1 MLPSY
6 LLSRVYRGFF
16 CAWMRHKKE
25 VNPMFLYSAA
35 LAEETAEES
44 TSFLSEVLGRFSE
57 LGATGWITIFTLVI
71 LAAIMVGMSV
81 SRKTWTAKS
90 MAYAALSIAL
100 AFVLSYI
107 KIWRMPNSGSVTLAS
122 MLPLML
128 FAASYGVGPGLLAG
142 AAYGMLQYL
151 QGGYFVHPI
160 QFLLDYPLAF
170 ALIGLAGLYRFLPK
184 SWSKWSLYAAMVL
197 GALGR
202 CLSATLAGIFYWD
215 TAPWASLVYNGA
227 YLVPDT
233 LICIVLAVF
242 VGKRIMKMMKN

>member
-1 MLPSY
+1 
-6 LLSRVYRGFF
+6 
-16 CAWMRHKKE
+16 
-25 VNPMFLYSAA
+25 MFLYSTA
-35 LAEETAEES
+35 LAEEIAEES

-151 QGGYFVHPI
+151 QGGYFVHPL

-184 SWSKWSLYAAMVL
+184 AWSKWSLYAAMVL

-242 VGKRIMKMMKN
+242 VGKRIMKMMKK

>member
-1 MLPSY
+1 
-6 LLSRVYRGFF
+6 
-16 CAWMRHKKE
+16 
-25 VNPMFLYSAA
+25 MFLYSTA
-35 LAEETAEES
+35 LAEEAAGES
-44 TSFLSEVLGRFSE
+44 TSFLSEVLGRFGD
-57 LGATGWITIFTLVI
+57 LGATGWITIFTLLV
-71 LAAIMVGMSV
+71 LTAIIIGLSV

-90 MAYAALSIAL
+90 LAYAALSIAL
-100 AFVLSYI
+100 SFILSYI

-128 FAASYGVGPGLLAG
+128 FSASYGVGPGLLAG
-142 AAYGMLQYL
+142 AAYGLLQYL

-170 ALIGLAGLYRFLPK
+170 ALIGLAGLYRYMPK
-184 SWSKWSLYAAMVL
+184 AWSKWSLYAAMVM

-202 CLSATLAGIFYWD
+202 CLSATLAGILYWE

-233 LICIVLAVF
+233 IICIVLAVF
-242 VGKRIMKMMKN
+242 VGKHIMKMMKN

>member
-1 MLPSY
+1 
-6 LLSRVYRGFF
+6 
-16 CAWMRHKKE
+16 
-25 VNPMFLYSAA
+25 MFLFSTAF
-35 LAEETAEES
+35 AEES
-44 TSFLSEVLGRFSE
+44 AAESTSLISEVLGRFSD
-57 LGATGWITIFTLVI
+57 LGATGWITIFTLLVLTAIVI
-71 LAAIMVGMSV
+71 GMSV
-81 SRKTWTAKS
+81 SRKTWNAKS
-90 MAYAALSIAL
+90 LAFAALSIAL
-100 AFVLSYI
+100 SFILSYI
-107 KIWRMPNSGSVTLAS
+107 KIFSMPNSGSVTLAS

-142 AAYGMLQYL
+142 AAYGLLQYL
-151 QGGYFVHPI
+151 QGGSFVHPI

-170 ALIGLAGLYRFLPK
+170 ALIGLAGLYKYMPK
-184 SWSKWSLYAAMVL
+184 AWSQWSIYAAMVL

-202 CLSATLAGIFYWD
+202 CLSATLAGIFYWE

>member
-1 MLPSY
+1 
-6 LLSRVYRGFF
+6 
-16 CAWMRHKKE
+16 
-25 VNPMFLYSAA
+25 MFLYSTA

-57 LGATGWITIFTLVI
+57 LGTTGWITIFTLVI

-184 SWSKWSLYAAMVL
+184 AWSNWSLYAAMVL

-242 VGKRIMKMMKN
+242 VGKRIMKMMKK

>member
-1 MLPSY
+1 
-6 LLSRVYRGFF
+6 
-16 CAWMRHKKE
+16 
-25 VNPMFLYSAA
+25 MFLIPTA
-35 LAEETAEES
+35 LAEEAAGES
-44 TSFLSEVLGRFSE
+44 TSFLSEVLGRFGD
-57 LGATGWITIFTLVI
+57 LGATGWITIFTLLV
-71 LAAIMVGMSV
+71 LTAIIIGLSV

-90 MAYAALSIAL
+90 LAYAALSIAL
-100 AFVLSYI
+100 SFILSYI

-142 AAYGMLQYL
+142 AAYGLLQYL

-170 ALIGLAGLYRFLPK
+170 ALIGLAGLYRYMPK
-184 SWSKWSLYAAMVL
+184 AWSKWSLYAAMVL

-202 CLSATLAGIFYWD
+202 CISATLAGILYWE

-233 LICIVLAVF
+233 IICIVLAVF

>member
-1 MLPSY
+1 MNLFPT
-6 LLSRVYRGFF
+6 
-16 CAWMRHKKE
+16 
-25 VNPMFLYSAA
+25 A
-35 LAEETAEES
+35 LAEETAAES
-44 TSFLSEVLGRFSE
+44 ASFLSEVLGRFGE
-57 LGATGWITIFTLVI
+57 LGATGWITIFTIII

-107 KIWRMPNSGSVTLAS
+107 KLWRMPNSGSVTLAS

-128 FAASYGVGPGLLAG
+128 FAAAYGVGPGLLAG
-142 AAYGMLQYL
+142 AAYGLLQYL
-151 QGGYFVHPI
+151 QGGWFVHPV

-170 ALIGLAGLYRFLPK
+170 ALIGLAGLYRAMPRA
-184 SWSKWSLYAAMVL
+184 WQKWSLYASMVL
-197 GALGR
+197 GALAR
-202 CLSATLAGIFYWD
+202 CLCATLAGIFYWD

-233 LICIVLAVF
+233 IICIALALF
-242 VGKRIMKMMKN
+242 VGKRVLKMMKN

>member
-1 MLPSY
+1 
-6 LLSRVYRGFF
+6 
-16 CAWMRHKKE
+16 
-25 VNPMFLYSAA
+25 MFLYSTA
-35 LAEETAEES
+35 LAEEAAAES
-44 TSFLSEVLGRFSE
+44 ASFLSDVLSRFGE
-57 LGATGWITIFTLVI
+57 LGTTGWITLFTLII

-100 AFVLSYI
+100 SFVLSYI

-128 FAASYGVGPGLLAG
+128 FSAAYGVGPGLLAG

-151 QGGYFVHPI
+151 QGGWFVHPL

-170 ALIGLAGLYRFLPK
+170 ALIGLAGLYKLMPK
-184 SWSKWSLYAAMVL
+184 AWSKWSMYAAMVL

-202 CLSATLAGIFYWD
+202 CLSATLAGIFYWE

-233 LICIVLAVF
+233 IICIVLAVF
-242 VGKRIMKMMKN
+242 VGKRIMKMLKH

>member
-1 MLPSY
+1 
-6 LLSRVYRGFF
+6 
-16 CAWMRHKKE
+16 
-25 VNPMFLYSAA
+25 MFLYSTA

-184 SWSKWSLYAAMVL
+184 AWSNWSLYAAMVL

>member
-1 MLPSY
+1 
-6 LLSRVYRGFF
+6 
-16 CAWMRHKKE
+16 
-25 VNPMFLYSAA
+25 MFLYSTA

-107 KIWRMPNSGSVTLAS
+107 KIWRTHISGSVSLAS

-151 QGGYFVHPI
+151 QGGWFVHPI

-184 SWSKWSLYAAMVL
+184 AWSKWSLYAAMVL